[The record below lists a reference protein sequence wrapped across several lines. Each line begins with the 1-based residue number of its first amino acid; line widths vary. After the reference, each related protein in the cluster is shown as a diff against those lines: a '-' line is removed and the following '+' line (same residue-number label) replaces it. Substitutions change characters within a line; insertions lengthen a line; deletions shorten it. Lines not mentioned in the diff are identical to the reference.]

1 MQVILL
7 LKFLDAL
14 KQMKESEKANLTFFE
29 HLEIKAEPTRA
40 LKILICHGL
49 ASGYT
54 PEVRRGDSASK
65 LPFSFTSLTRHFSV
79 FVDFVV

>member
-1 MQVILL
+1 
-7 LKFLDAL
+7 
-14 KQMKESEKANLTFFE
+14 MKESEKANLTFFE

-54 PEVRRGDSASK
+54 PDGEILQANCHF
-65 LPFSFTSLTRHFSV
+65 PSLV
-79 FVDFVV
+79 

>member
-54 PEVRRGDSASK
+54 PDGEILQANCHF
-65 LPFSFTSLTRHFSV
+65 PSLV
-79 FVDFVV
+79 